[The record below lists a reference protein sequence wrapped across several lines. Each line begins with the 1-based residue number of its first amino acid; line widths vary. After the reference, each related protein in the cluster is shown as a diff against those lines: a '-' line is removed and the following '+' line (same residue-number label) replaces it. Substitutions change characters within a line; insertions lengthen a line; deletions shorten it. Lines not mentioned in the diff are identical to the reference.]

1 MSRAFPIALM
11 LALGLVALGCEQQEP
26 GGTEEPGA
34 ADTTEQATTAE
45 PAEAAPAPETPEGKI
60 ASAESAAPPDIAKN
74 ATIMDWPAQEGGE
87 PVQLRAGTNGWTC
100 FPTTPTMGGATG
112 EDPMCLDAEWLK
124 FAQAWMGHTTPTV
137 SAVGVGYMLRGDK
150 GTSNIDPFATAPT
163 SDNQWVQA
171 GPHIMVITPDT
182 GQLEAVP
189 TDPSTGG
196 PWVMWKGTPYAHIM
210 VPVESPAT
218 RS

>member
-1 MSRAFPIALM
+1 MSRAFPIALL
-11 LALGLVALGCEQQEP
+11 LALGLIAWGCEQE

-34 ADTTEQATTAE
+34 ADTTEQASTAE
-45 PAEAAPAPETPEGKI
+45 PAEVAPAPDTPEGKI

-87 PVQLRAGTNGWTC
+87 PVELRAGTNGWTC
-100 FPTTPTMGGATG
+100 FPSTPATTGAAG

-124 FAQAWMGHTTPTV
+124 FAQAWMGHTTPAI
-137 SAVGVGYMLRGDK
+137 SAVGVGYMLKGDRGA
-150 GTSNIDPFATAPT
+150 SNIDPFATGPSA
-163 SDNQWVQA
+163 DNEWVES
-171 GPHIMVITPDT
+171 GPHIMIATPNPA
-182 GQLEAVP
+182 QLEVVP
-189 TDPSTGG
+189 TDPNNGG

-210 VPVESPAT
+210 VPVESPST